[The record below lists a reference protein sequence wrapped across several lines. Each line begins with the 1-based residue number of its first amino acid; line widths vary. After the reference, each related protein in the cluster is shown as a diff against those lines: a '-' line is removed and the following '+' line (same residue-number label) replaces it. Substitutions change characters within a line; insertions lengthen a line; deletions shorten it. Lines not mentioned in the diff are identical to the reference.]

1 MHLVFATK
9 NQGKVKEVR
18 ELLAE
23 LGATV
28 DTMDAVG
35 TFDIEET
42 GTTFEENAKIKS
54 DTVMQA
60 ILQGAAAAAQARK
73 EGLPVAPFYDTEP
86 VFAVLSDDSGL
97 EVDALDKAPGVYSAR
112 FMGEETSY
120 EEKNAKILSLLQHT
134 PEPKRTA
141 RFVSVISAT
150 LADGRH
156 FMTRGTVEGIIGYE
170 CKGENGFGYD
180 PIFYMP
186 EKGKYM
192 AEMTMEEKN
201 AISHRGKALRAMKE
215 VLRGLKE

>member
-60 ILQGAAAAAQARK
+60 ILQGATAAAQARK

-120 EEKNAKILSLLQHT
+120 EEKNA
-134 PEPKRTA
+134 
-141 RFVSVISAT
+141 
-150 LADGRH
+150 
-156 FMTRGTVEGIIGYE
+156 
-170 CKGENGFGYD
+170 
-180 PIFYMP
+180 
-186 EKGKYM
+186 
-192 AEMTMEEKN
+192 
-201 AISHRGKALRAMKE
+201 
-215 VLRGLKE
+215 

>member
-60 ILQGAAAAAQARK
+60 ILQGATAAAQAR
-73 EGLPVAPFYDTEP
+73 
-86 VFAVLSDDSGL
+86 
-97 EVDALDKAPGVYSAR
+97 
-112 FMGEETSY
+112 
-120 EEKNAKILSLLQHT
+120 
-134 PEPKRTA
+134 
-141 RFVSVISAT
+141 
-150 LADGRH
+150 
-156 FMTRGTVEGIIGYE
+156 
-170 CKGENGFGYD
+170 
-180 PIFYMP
+180 
-186 EKGKYM
+186 
-192 AEMTMEEKN
+192 
-201 AISHRGKALRAMKE
+201 
-215 VLRGLKE
+215 